1 MMTED
6 QFRTELAKHGI
17 QLSENQL
24 EQFVIYYENLFEWN
38 KKMNLTAITEKGE
51 VYLKHFFDSL
61 TPAFFVDFT
70 RETIRLCDVGA
81 GAGFP
86 GIPLKIAFPHIK
98 LTIVDSLKKRIGF
111 LQELIKQLGL
121 DGIELY
127 HDRAETFGRRDGHRD
142 SYDIVTARAVA
153 TLPVLCEYCLPLV
166 KPGGLFIALK
176 GASGKEELEQSQKAI
191 QLLGGHLQSLHSFTL
206 PLENSERTIIGIEKE
221 KRTPKKYPR
230 KPGVPAKEPLI

>member
-17 QLSENQL
+17 QLTENQL
-24 EQFVIYYENLFEWN
+24 EQFIIYYENLLEWN

-61 TPAFFVDFT
+61 TPAFFVDIT
-70 RETIRLCDVGA
+70 RGGIRLCDVGA

-111 LQELIKQLGL
+111 LHELIKQLRL

-127 HDRAETFGRRDGHRD
+127 HDRADTFGSRDGHRD

-153 TLPVLCEYCLPLV
+153 ALPVLCEYCLPLV
-166 KPGGLFIALK
+166 KPGGLFVALK

-191 QLLGGHLQSLHSFTL
+191 QLIGGRLQNFHSFTL
-206 PLENSERTIIGIEKE
+206 PLENSERTIIVIEKE

-230 KPGVPAKEPLI
+230 KPGIPAKEPLI